1 MERRSVTEITRRC
14 TKVRQKCNNFPRK
27 NTNLIYSFANLHSFF
42 LQMVPTKQQRDVTI
56 EGETIPVIL
65 LSSSK
70 VTYLT
75 DHSDA

>member
-1 MERRSVTEITRRC
+1 MD
-14 TKVRQKCNNFPRK
+14 
-27 NTNLIYSFANLHSFF
+27 
-42 LQMVPTKQQRDVTI
+42 PTKQQRDVTI

-70 VTYLT
+70 VTHLT

>member
-1 MERRSVTEITRRC
+1 
-14 TKVRQKCNNFPRK
+14 
-27 NTNLIYSFANLHSFF
+27 
-42 LQMVPTKQQRDVTI
+42 MVPRKQQRDVTI